1 MQQNRNQNQEHT
13 MSATRDKRRCK
24 LISFSGIDGAGK
36 GTQIENLCIQL
47 KAAGLQVR
55 LITFWDEVATL
66 TRMREATGHKVFKGD
81 KGVGSPSAPI
91 NRRDKNVRSW
101 PMSGVRLGLYFLDA
115 LSLRATIAKALG
127 SGADFVICDRYIYD
141 ELANLTLSNP
151 LTRVYVRSIMKL
163 VPKPD
168 ISYIL
173 DADPVQTRA
182 RKPEYPLD
190 FLHINRAAYLALSD
204 LMGGITVIPPMP
216 IRDVAQRVMN
226 PVLELLS
233 AERFP
238 IEHEVR
244 VVD

>member
-1 MQQNRNQNQEHT
+1 
-13 MSATRDKRRCK
+13 MSARRDKRRCK
-24 LISFSGIDGAGK
+24 LISFSGVDGAGK
-36 GTQIENLCIQL
+36 GTQIESLCAQL
-47 KAAGLQVR
+47 KAAGLHVL
-55 LITFWDEVATL
+55 LITFWDDVATL
-66 TRMREATGHKVFKGD
+66 TRMREATGHKLFKGD
-81 KGVGSPSAPI
+81 KGVGSPTAPI

-115 LSLRATIAKALG
+115 LSLRATIAKALD

-151 LTRVYVRSIMKL
+151 VARAYVRLIMKL

-173 DADPVQTRA
+173 DADPVQTRE

-190 FLHINRAAYLALSD
+190 FLHINRASYLAFSD
-204 LMGGITVIPPMP
+204 LIGGITVIPPMP
-216 IRDVAQRVMN
+216 IRDVEQRVIQ

-233 AERFP
+233 AERLP
-238 IEHEVR
+238 IEQAVR
-244 VVD
+244 LAD

>member
-1 MQQNRNQNQEHT
+1 MGPKRE
-13 MSATRDKRRCK
+13 KRRCK

-36 GTQIENLCIQL
+36 GTQIEGLCAQL
-47 KAAGLQVR
+47 KEAGLRVV
-55 LITFWDEVATL
+55 LLSFWDDVAKL
-66 TRMREATGHKVFKGD
+66 TRMREATGHTVFKGD
-81 KGVGSPSAPI
+81 KGVGSPTAPI

-101 PMSGVRLGLYFLDA
+101 PMSGVRLGLYLLDA
-115 LSLRATIAKALG
+115 ISLRATVAKALR

-151 LTRVYVRSIMKL
+151 ANRAYARAILKL

-173 DADPVQTRA
+173 DADPIETRA

-190 FLHINRAAYLALSD
+190 FLHINRASYLALSD
-204 LMGGITVIPPMP
+204 LAGWITVIPPMP
-216 IRDVAQRVMN
+216 IRDVQQGVIK

-238 IEHEVR
+238 IKHAVTL
-244 VVD
+244 VD